1 MQLHPHFLFNT
12 LHMISE
18 LVHEDPDT
26 ADRMIASLSELLRE
40 TLGAGDVQEVPLRRE
55 IALLERY
62 LDIQQARFGDRRRR
76 LDRDG
81 RQLHGAPRGPAT
93 HLVRDTMN
101 GLAEELDAEKFVRI
115 HRSTIVQ
122 IDRIRELLPAF
133 HGDFVVVLHDGTRL
147 TMSRGYRQ
155 QVEALLR
162 RPL

>member
-1 MQLHPHFLFNT
+1 MVLH
-12 LHMISE
+12 
-18 LVHEDPDT
+18 V
-26 ADRMIASLSELLRE
+26 
-40 TLGAGDVQEVPLRRE
+40 
-55 IALLERY
+55 
-62 LDIQQARFGDRRRR
+62 
-76 LDRDG
+76 
-81 RQLHGAPRGPAT
+81 GPAT